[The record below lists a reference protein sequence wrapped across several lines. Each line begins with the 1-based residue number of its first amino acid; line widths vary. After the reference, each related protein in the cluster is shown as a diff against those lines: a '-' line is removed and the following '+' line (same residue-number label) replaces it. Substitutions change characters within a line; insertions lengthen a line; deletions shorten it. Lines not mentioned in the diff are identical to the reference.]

1 MKAKKWITASLAV
14 AGGCLLAAMPASAA
28 EVDSMNTNMSVGFG
42 TETQTPSPT
51 APGTNTVSLASV
63 PSALTFGDNNSL
75 QTGSGSQVINLQG
88 GGKRYVAVKDTRT
101 GNNPWKVTAK
111 ASVLTDGGTSK
122 FEGTGNAAKVSF
134 TSTGKVYHGSGTPG
148 TGNNITALV
157 GNADDPIAGG
167 SVIVTADG
175 STTSAVIKSAT
186 TGSPTGGWA
195 SELTDIKL
203 TIPKGIAYEGAQYTG
218 TITWSLDDTL

>member
-28 EVDSMNTNMSVGFG
+28 QVDSMNTDMSVGFG
-42 TETQTPSPT
+42 TETQTPSPS
-51 APGTNTVSLASV
+51 PVLPNSISLRSV
-63 PSALTFGDNNSL
+63 PSALSFGDSNTIE
-75 QTGSGSQVINLQG
+75 TGAGTQVINLEG

-122 FEGTGNAAKVSF
+122 FEGTGNVAKVSF

-148 TGNNITALV
+148 TGNNITALA
-157 GNADDPIAGG
+157 GNGDDPIAGG
-167 SVIVTADG
+167 SVTVIADG
-175 STTSAVIKSAT
+175 SDSQEVIKSAAA
-186 TGSPTGGWA
+186 GSPTGGWA